1 MEEIAERTLEIAR
14 QLVPA
19 ASADVSVRQI
29 LISEIRRRMNRYEL
43 MDRRFRQKYGMRFE
57 EFRDQRVVEEQ
68 GYSFEAESDYCDWEM
83 AVTGLAV
90 LRGQLARLEV
100 DGSG

>member
-1 MEEIAERTLEIAR
+1 MC
-14 QLVPA
+14 
-19 ASADVSVRQI
+19 
-29 LISEIRRRMNRYEL
+29 
-43 MDRRFRQKYGMRFE
+43 FE

-100 DGSG
+100 DGGG

>member
-57 EFRDQRVVEEQ
+57 EFRDQRVVEE
-68 GYSFEAESDYCDWEM
+68 YSFEAESDYCDWEM